1 MTTNTKIITYIP
13 KQTAARTEYREITPE
28 DMAWLQQQFIRYL
41 SLMAERDLN
50 PSDDNKWILNEFWH
64 KRTSKLH
71 KGRVNDSYRQNTPCS
86 VIGGLVNNL
95 VFGSQR
101 DLTDKQMEDIQF
113 VSMALATFL
122 EVDAIRFQI
131 RFF

>member
-1 MTTNTKIITYIP
+1 MTKIITYIP

-28 DMAWLQQQFIRYL
+28 DMAWIQQQFIRYL

-50 PSDDNKWILNEFWH
+50 PSDDNKWILNDFWH
-64 KRTSKLH
+64 KRTDKLH
-71 KGRVNDSYRQNTPCS
+71 KGRIGDKYRQNTPCS

-95 VFGSQR
+95 VFGTQR

-122 EVDAIRFQI
+122 EVEPIRFQI